1 MRDMDSLLAEAQT
14 LLCLLVALQCA
25 QELIQRL
32 GNIYFAAAMERMA
45 LAKLSRR
52 RLLVRLLARLLRA
65 LPPNTHS
72 ALESAPTAWLLC
84 AYSALAV
91 CLLCA
96 CHALTKMC
104 NLR

>member
-14 LLCLLVALQCA
+14 LLYLLVALQCA

-52 RLLVRLLARLLRA
+52 RLLARLLRT

-72 ALESAPTAWLLC
+72 ALEGAVAVYLQCASGAPIVRLPC
-84 AYSALAV
+84 AY
-91 CLLCA
+91 
-96 CHALTKMC
+96 
-104 NLR
+104 